1 MGLLKFCQW
10 LSGTPLSV
18 WLRESPY
25 PFPVLIIIHIITIA
39 LFGGMVVMG
48 NLRVLGWA
56 MRGVPVSQMI
66 GQFRAWKWV
75 AFAILLGSGLL
86 IAVSD
91 PMEYYNN
98 IMWWIS
104 LGGLAL
110 AGVNAAVFRYG
121 IYRSVA
127 SWDKDIVTPPA
138 ARRWAGIS
146 LAIWIGLIFI
156 GRAIAFF

>member
-10 LSGTPLSV
+10 LSVTPLSV

-25 PFPVLIIIHIITIA
+25 PFPVLIIIHVITIA
-39 LFGGMVVMG
+39 LFGGIVVMG

-66 GQFRAWKWV
+66 GQFRTWKWV
-75 AFAILLGSGLL
+75 AFAILLVSGLL
-86 IAVSD
+86 IAASD
-91 PMEYYNN
+91 PLEYNSN

-104 LGGLAL
+104 LGVLAL
-110 AGVNAAVFRYG
+110 AGANAAVFRCG
-121 IYRSVA
+121 VYRTVA
-127 SWDKDIVTPPA
+127 SWDRDVVTPPA

-146 LAIWIGLIFI
+146 LAMWIGLIFI

>member
-1 MGLLKFCQW
+1 MGPLHFCEW
-10 LSGTPLSV
+10 LNQTPLSV

-25 PFPVLIIIHIITIA
+25 PFPILIIVHVISIA

-75 AFAILLGSGLL
+75 AFAILLVSGLL
-86 IAVSD
+86 IAASD
-91 PMEYYNN
+91 PMEYYGN

-104 LGGLAL
+104 LGVLAL
-110 AGVNAAVFRYG
+110 AGVNAAIFRYG
-121 IYRSVA
+121 VYRTVA
-127 SWDKDIVTPPA
+127 AWDRDLVTPPA

-146 LAIWIGLIFI
+146 LTIWIGLIFI

>member
-1 MGLLKFCQW
+1 MSLLSFCQW
-10 LSGTPLSV
+10 LNQTPLSV

-25 PFPVLIIIHIITIA
+25 PFPILIIVHIISIA

-66 GQFRAWKWV
+66 GQFRSWKWV
-75 AFAILLGSGLL
+75 AFAILLISGLL
-86 IAVSD
+86 IAASD
-91 PMEYYNN
+91 PLEYYGN

-104 LGGLAL
+104 LAVLAL
-110 AGVNAAVFRYG
+110 AGVNAAIFRYG
-121 IYRSVA
+121 IYRRVA
-127 SWDKDIVTPPA
+127 AWDDAAVTPPS

>member
-10 LSGTPLSV
+10 LGGTPFSV

-39 LFGGMVVMG
+39 LFGGMVVIG

-56 MRGVPVSQMI
+56 MRGVPVSQVI

-75 AFAILLGSGLL
+75 AFAILLVSGLL
-86 IAVSD
+86 IAASD

-104 LGGLAL
+104 LGVLAL
-110 AGVNAAVFRYG
+110 AAVNAAIFRYG

-127 SWDKDIVTPPA
+127 SWDQDVVTPWS

-146 LAIWIGLIFI
+146 LAIWIGSVFI

>member
-1 MGLLKFCQW
+1 MELLKFCQW
-10 LSGTPLSV
+10 LNGTPLSV

-25 PFPVLIIIHIITIA
+25 PFPILIIIHVLSIA
-39 LFGGMVVMG
+39 LFGGIVVMG

-56 MRGVPVSQMI
+56 MRGVAVTRLI

-75 AFAILLGSGLL
+75 AFAILLISGLL
-86 IAVSD
+86 IAASD
-91 PMEYYNN
+91 PMEYYDN

-104 LGGLAL
+104 LGVLAV

-121 IYRSVA
+121 VYRSVA
-127 SWDKDIVTPPA
+127 AWDRELVAPPA